1 MLEEQGRR
9 LAQDDVQLLHIFIN
23 GIEQR
28 CADPLHI
35 LSRRALQQEADESV
49 EAVDPGKVLRL
60 QPEHAGQHALERA
73 ELFGLR
79 QAAVVRA
86 AVQHGIERPGQRRGR
101 AAARG
106 EEKAQPL
113 LADLQIGDDVVFQID
128 ERLQHGL
135 QLKHRDIVFPGEII
149 AQGGDA
155 VRGILPGLITALQ
168 QIDALHLRIE
178 ALKILDL
185 QVRSPPEGGLSIS
198 IVIHAYCIPDER
210 KSQALDSDRYRSL
223 TKYLVQNVEIAVI
236 IHNKR
241 ARTADKWE

>member
-101 AAARG
+101 ARRAR
-106 EEKAQPL
+106 
-113 LADLQIGDDVVFQID
+113 
-128 ERLQHGL
+128 R
-135 QLKHRDIVFPGEII
+135 
-149 AQGGDA
+149 
-155 VRGILPGLITALQ
+155 
-168 QIDALHLRIE
+168 
-178 ALKILDL
+178 
-185 QVRSPPEGGLSIS
+185 
-198 IVIHAYCIPDER
+198 R
-210 KSQALDSDRYRSL
+210 KSAAAPR
-223 TKYLVQNVEIAVI
+223 
-236 IHNKR
+236 
-241 ARTADKWE
+241 

>member
-1 MLEEQGRR
+1 M
-9 LAQDDVQLLHIFIN
+9 
-23 GIEQR
+23 
-28 CADPLHI
+28 
-35 LSRRALQQEADESV
+35 
-49 EAVDPGKVLRL
+49 
-60 QPEHAGQHALERA
+60 
-73 ELFGLR
+73 
-79 QAAVVRA
+79 
-86 AVQHGIERPGQRRGR
+86 
-101 AAARG
+101 
-106 EEKAQPL
+106 
-113 LADLQIGDDVVFQID
+113 
-128 ERLQHGL
+128 
-135 QLKHRDIVFPGEII
+135 
-149 AQGGDA
+149 
-155 VRGILPGLITALQ
+155 RGILPGLITALQ